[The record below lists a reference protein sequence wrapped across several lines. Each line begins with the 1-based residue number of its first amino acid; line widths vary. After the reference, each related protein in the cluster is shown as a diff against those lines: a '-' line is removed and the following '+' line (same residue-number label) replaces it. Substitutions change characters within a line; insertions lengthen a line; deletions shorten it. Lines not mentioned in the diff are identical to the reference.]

1 MHNPNRRNFS
11 NIQKKKNVNDILQIK
26 KDRTYQTFGTHTTY
40 SRANHPSSMVN
51 PNFPTNGNRRKEMN
65 DETIYGYSNIE
76 VKNKILDKENM
87 IKNKVY
93 NNASS
98 SLKKKNYYEKL
109 NATNNEEKEFVKP
122 KNTVLSEHIG
132 KNYVEKKYGDHNN
145 LTKDRSKFRRIGY
158 YNEENSLKTNSAYNT
173 VNNAV
178 ASKGAVPNASG
189 SAPHRKFNDLK
200 EAPSGT
206 AGNNTEEAINNA
218 KGGAAEGTHSQKQNF
233 DHFGKKNLMYTK
245 SNKDHRGNYNYSK
258 MNRNMNKYGNAD
270 FRDPP
275 QGTVPVGTTGVGT
288 QGAVP
293 PLPPQPI
300 SYMGRDKLYQKN
312 QIEQNSK
319 PNMKNVMGGKG
330 SYKNDTLAPK
340 DKILNEEN
348 FIQHNKMSD
357 NGVATGLG
365 HNEFQRNKNVPNSKS
380 AMMNQKNG
388 SKKGIHHSRH
398 NDDMVMNHERAPNN
412 YALKHHNPNMKRNM
426 YAHYPNASKNEKNM
440 PQHKYAVDKDGNR
453 KEHQNFSLST
463 IDSNFSHQN
472 AFDKKFGSKFVDP
485 HMKDRME
492 GIKENS
498 ADFSA
503 PLGETK
509 GEDKKYPQNSSNNN
523 EKGING
529 LDRGAPLGDNEED
542 EYLSTVE
549 YNHCPQVVGVATTN
563 SCVNNNAGGN
573 NTKQSFK
580 KDGGNAPN
588 GSGNANLGEKQR
600 FFDRA
605 DVNAPSKSYQYNTVD
620 SGKVSPEFGNDKAN
634 MMTCE
639 RRGRNVENA
648 SDVVSNVA
656 AVNVNTFNLGSANR
670 ISKRYTAVNTHHM
683 RDKSLPQ
690 SANPYGSTPQYEDAK
705 QVRKRYNNMQGTY
718 KGKKATNYDPPND
731 EDYQRYPSSED
742 YNNNSN
748 HLNNFFYENVNNNEE
763 ERMSKNANDDVDLD
777 ENHYNPRKE
786 HNYANR
792 KMNYQHYP
800 ERSVKRLHH
809 DTMMNY
815 AKDSRKRDSYGPAF
829 ETYSEEYY
837 PDQECTSQVNSAYEE
852 YREEDYPDVSY
863 SDMDNRENRRNYQR
877 SYSHD
882 SKSEKGALTI
892 IRLPAENK
900 KQVKKKKKNIV
911 SYGKSLAEMY
921 STAIPINEQ
930 VDPYALKA
938 LSKNENLDEKI
949 YALIPKSVVEVREY
963 DDVTHVTLQS
973 SSPLF
978 VNQNDNVKQHI
989 ITTTYHQKSD
999 DIPNI
1004 ASCVVPESDESLK
1017 ESLEK
1022 SKESLSGGE
1031 NDKNLKSII
1040 RGTSLRNKSG
1050 SSLSVKF
1057 KLSQGDQENK
1067 SQGENENKT
1076 KSLKGEDNEKEL
1088 NKKIEDHI
1096 LSEELRNLKIDKSI
1110 TEKKRASIFD
1120 EPKRRLRQEKKSE
1133 PNRKLVLDSNKVK
1146 NATEIKLKKI
1156 QHVTGLLEKYDI
1168 PNPFESYNLDPID
1181 YSQLPGKNNSAKL
1194 MSLAHTVSNS
1204 YYKYV
1209 LKSMEKE
1216 EIKEVFNE
1224 KRKKMILKLIA
1235 LLGNQINSEIKKRFS
1250 EANAADTSKESALKK
1265 KENVKPKMSPKERE
1279 IKVEEHNLI
1288 CQYWEKQSECM
1299 SMLIKEWN
1307 KISEILESIN
1317 VDPNNMISSL
1327 ISLYGEKTVSDFHL
1341 SFDQIKESNIELD
1354 VNVDDISIPNIGE
1367 PPENKFDP
1375 TGLTV
1380 ASLIQDMKWDVDL
1393 EFSLNQ
1399 IREEWKNE
1407 NKQNKKLIQKKIIEG
1422 IKHRIGLLDYLNK
1435 VEVNLNA
1442 FAKIIEGRMISND
1455 DVKSQLRSMQDLSE
1469 DGILS
1474 KLLENLECNKMDINA
1489 DSFRT
1494 PTSFFISHH
1503 LPMTMCSLSD
1513 KSKMDDVKEREENGS
1528 SGDGNG
1534 SGSGERGSN
1543 SSGDGSGN
1551 GSDNGS
1557 SNDNGKGNDNQSE
1570 HEQNKENEKN
1580 SDEDTSEVKEIAG
1593 EERRRE

>member
-11 NIQKKKNVNDILQIK
+11 NIQKKKNVNQIFQIR
-26 KDRTYQTFGTHTTY
+26 KDRTDQTPYTHTTY
-40 SRANHPSSMVN
+40 SSAKHPNSMVN

-65 DETIYGYSNIE
+65 DETIYGYSNKE
-76 VKNKILDKENM
+76 VKNTILDKENM
-87 IKNKVY
+87 IKNKLY

-98 SLKKKNYYEKL
+98 GLKKKNYYEKL

-132 KNYVEKKYGDHNN
+132 KNYVDKKYGDSNN

-158 YNEENSLKTNSAYNT
+158 YNEENNLKANSAYDD

-178 ASKGAVPNASG
+178 SSKGAVPNMSG
-189 SAPHRKFNDLK
+189 SAPYRKFNDLK
-200 EAPSGT
+200 APPSGSGGHKT
-206 AGNNTEEAINNA
+206 DDPMNSA
-218 KGGAAEGTHSQKQNF
+218 KGGATEGAHSQKQNF
-233 DHFGKKNLMYTK
+233 DPFGKKNLMYTK
-245 SNKDHRGNYNYSK
+245 SNNDHNANYNYSK
-258 MNRNMNKYGNAD
+258 MNRNQNKYGNAD

-275 QGTVPVGTTGVGT
+275 QGTVPMGITGVAI

-293 PLPPQPI
+293 PRQPQPI
-300 SYMGRDKLYQKN
+300 SYMGRDKLYHKN
-312 QIEQNSK
+312 QSEQNTN
-319 PNMKNVMGGKG
+319 PNMNNVMGGKG
-330 SYKNDTLAPK
+330 IYKNDTLAPK
-340 DKILNEEN
+340 DKIMNEEN
-348 FIQHNKMSD
+348 FIENNKMND
-357 NGVATGLG
+357 NDGAACLG
-365 HNEFQRNKNVPNSKS
+365 HNEFQRDKNVPNSRG
-380 AMMNQKNG
+380 AMMNPKNVY
-388 SKKGIHHSRH
+388 KKGTNHSKYS
-398 NDDMVMNHERAPNN
+398 DDMVVDHERVTNN
-412 YALKHHNPNMKRNM
+412 YPLKQYNPNMRRNL
-426 YAHYPNASKNEKNM
+426 YANYPNASKNEKNM
-440 PQHKYAVDKDGNR
+440 PQHKYTVDKDGNR
-453 KEHQNFSLST
+453 KKEHQNFSLST
-463 IDSNFSHQN
+463 IDSNYSHQN

-485 HMKDRME
+485 HMMDRME
-492 GIKENS
+492 GVKENP

-503 PLGETK
+503 RLGEAK
-509 GEDKKYPQNSSNNN
+509 GDGKKYPKSSTNNN
-523 EKGING
+523 EKGIN
-529 LDRGAPLGDNEED
+529 LSDTGAPLGGNEED
-542 EYLSTVE
+542 EYVDTGE
-549 YNHCPQVVGVATTN
+549 YNQYPQLVGVATTN
-563 SCVNNNAGGN
+563 SCVNNSTGDNNA
-573 NTKQSFK
+573 KQSFRE
-580 KDGGNAPN
+580 GG
-588 GSGNANLGEKQR
+588 GNANLGEKQR

-605 DVNAPSKSYQYNTVD
+605 DVNVPSKSYEYNTID
-620 SGKVSPEFGNDKAN
+620 SGKVSPEFGNDNTN

-639 RRGRNVENA
+639 GKSGNVENA
-648 SDVVSNVA
+648 NDVVSNVSS
-656 AVNVNTFNLGSANR
+656 VNVSAANLASVNRMSKGNTAG
-670 ISKRYTAVNTHHM
+670 NTHHK
-683 RDKSLPQ
+683 RDKTLPQ
-690 SANPYGSTPQYEDAK
+690 SVNPYGSTPKYEDAK
-705 QVRKRYNNMQGTY
+705 QVRKRSNNMQGTY
-718 KGKKATNYDPPND
+718 KGMKATMYDPPNG

-742 YNNNSN
+742 YNNSN
-748 HLNNFFYENVNNNEE
+748 NHVNNFFYENVNDNEE
-763 ERMSKNANDDVDLD
+763 ELMSENANEHVDLD
-777 ENHYNPRKE
+777 ENDYNPRRE

-792 KMNYQHYP
+792 KINYKYYP

-809 DTMMNY
+809 GTMMNY
-815 AKDSRKRDSYGPAF
+815 AKDSKKRGSYGTAF
-829 ETYSEEYY
+829 RTYSGEYY
-837 PDQECTSQVNSAYEE
+837 PEEECTSQMNSAYEE
-852 YREEDYPDVSY
+852 YPEEDYPDVSY
-863 SDMDNRENRRNYQR
+863 SDMENPEDTRNYQR

-911 SYGKSLAEMY
+911 SNGKSLVEMY

-938 LSKNENLDEKI
+938 LSKNENLNEKI
-949 YALIPKSVVEVREY
+949 YALIPKSVVEVSEY

-989 ITTTYHQKSD
+989 ITTAYHQKND

-1057 KLSQGDQENK
+1057 MLSQGK
-1067 SQGENENKT
+1067 NENKN
-1076 KSLKGEDNEKEL
+1076 KSLKGEDSEKEL
-1088 NKKIEDHI
+1088 NRKIEDHI

-1120 EPKRRLRQEKKSE
+1120 EPKTRLRQEKKSD
-1133 PNRKLVLDSNKVK
+1133 PNNKVVLDSNKVK

-1168 PNPFESYNLDPID
+1168 PNPFESYSMDPVD
-1181 YSQLPGKNNSAKL
+1181 YSQLAGKNNSAKL
-1194 MSLAHTVSNS
+1194 MSLAHMVSNN
-1204 YYKYV
+1204 YYKYI

-1216 EIKEVFNE
+1216 EVKEVFNE

-1235 LLGNQINSEIKKRFS
+1235 LLGNQINSEIKKKFS
-1250 EANAADTSKESALKK
+1250 EANAADTSNESELKK
-1265 KENVKPKMSPKERE
+1265 EDDVKPKMSPKERE

-1307 KISEILESIN
+1307 KICEILESIN
-1317 VDPNNMISSL
+1317 VDPNNMVSSL

-1375 TGLTV
+1375 SGLTV
-1380 ASLIQDMKWDVDL
+1380 GSLIQDMKWDVDL

-1407 NKQNKKLIQKKIIEG
+1407 NKQNKKLIQKKIVEG
-1422 IKHRIGLLDYLNK
+1422 IKHRIGLLDYLNN
-1435 VEVNLNA
+1435 VEANLNA

-1455 DVKSQLRSMQDLSE
+1455 DVKSQLRSMQDLNE

-1474 KLLENLECNKMDINA
+1474 KLLENLECNKIDINA

-1513 KSKMDDVKEREENGS
+1513 KSKMDDVEEREENGNS
-1528 SGDGNG
+1528 DGGQG
-1534 SGSGERGSN
+1534 SHSEEGGRN
-1543 SSGDGSGN
+1543 SICDGSGN
-1551 GSDNGS
+1551 GSGNGSDSGS
-1557 SNDNGKGNDNQSE
+1557 SNDNGKGNDNHSE
-1570 HEQNKENEKN
+1570 HEQNEENEKN
-1580 SDEDTSEVKEIAG
+1580 SDENISEEKQSASEDNA
-1593 EERRRE
+1593 